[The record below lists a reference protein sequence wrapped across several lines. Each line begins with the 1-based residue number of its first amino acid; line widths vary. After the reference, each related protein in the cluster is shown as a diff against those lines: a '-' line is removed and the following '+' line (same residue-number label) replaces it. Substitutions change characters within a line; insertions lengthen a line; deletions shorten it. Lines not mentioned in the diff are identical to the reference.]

1 MKRYT
6 KIIGLNI
13 VICFTTLLLTPFAL
27 VLAGPTND
35 YITVVPQPRPPIMHD
50 KEQVN
55 LSLEEQIRLSSKEF
69 IKIYELSQGKD
80 RSANLEQ
87 IITLYYRII
96 NQYPDAPLAE
106 ESYWH
111 LIKIM
116 LNEFQP
122 ARKSEALEL
131 YNTFVAN
138 SPDSFL
144 INIAADSLMRFYYR
158 NKLWH
163 DLLEMTAPYINE
175 MKTVAVLETP
185 VPIFLYAEASY
196 HLDDLQEA
204 ARGYELILKYF
215 PDTLMARITRPR
227 MVEIKKID
235 K

>member
-1 MKRYT
+1 MKRPCL
-6 KIIGLNI
+6 II
-13 VICFTTLLLTPFAL
+13 LLCVATAL
-27 VLAGPTND
+27 IPKAFIWAGSADDIGKVESQATSLAVHG
-35 YITVVPQPRPPIMHD
+35 
-50 KEQVN
+50 KENVE

-80 RSANLEQ
+80 RSANLER
-87 IITLYYRII
+87 IIDQYYLII

-138 SPDSFL
+138 SPDSLL
-144 INIAADSLMRFYYR
+144 INIAADTLMRFYYR

-175 MKTVAVLETP
+175 MKTVAALETP

-215 PDTLMARITRPR
+215 PDTLMARITRAR

-235 K
+235 E